1 MLVVSRKT
9 DESIIV
15 ADNIEITIL
24 EISGDRVKIG
34 ISAPRG
40 ITIIRNELRDAGIA
54 NKEASG
60 APSKS
65 ALDALLGRKE

>member
-34 ISAPRG
+34 ISAPE
-40 ITIIRNELRDAGIA
+40 ILPLYETN
-54 NKEASG
+54 
-60 APSKS
+60 
-65 ALDALLGRKE
+65 